1 MLFRLSVKNM
11 KKSFKDYAIYFVTL
25 ILGVAI
31 FYVFNSMDSQQA
43 MEVISSSTYDIMK
56 LMIQMLSGM
65 SVFISF
71 ILGFL
76 IVYAN
81 NFLIK
86 RRKQEFGI
94 YLTLGMGKG
103 QISRILLSETFL
115 IGLVS
120 LAVGLL
126 LGIFGAQ
133 FMSLLV
139 VKMFGGV
146 MDGYQFVFSRNAF
159 FKTILYF
166 TIMFAIVA
174 VFNVVSI
181 SKCRLIK
188 LLSARKQNEQV
199 KMKNPVFCFLVFLVA
214 LIDLGIQY
222 YLVCH
227 PDRLEQSQVGMI
239 ILAGCIGTFLF
250 FWSLSG
256 FLLNVVQKSKRFY
269 LRDLNAFVLRQIHSK
284 VNTMV
289 FSMTVICLMLFV
301 TICVLAGGLGLN
313 SEFQKMLGEL
323 TPVDANYS
331 MYYSEEYGGNEQAGQ
346 KLEALKQEQQERG
359 VFASD
364 AVQVTIYRT
373 EQLTMKDTMGKDILN
388 FTAMMDF
395 PAYKMTEQILKV
407 SDYNKIAKLYGAEQL
422 EVPAHT
428 YAVVSD
434 YEMFTE
440 ARNPLLKEGY
450 KISLDGQEYTP
461 AYPECKYGFLEMMA
475 NHANSGIIILPDDSV
490 KEEWKN
496 EEFLAVN
503 YQGETRDELSEVE
516 DQAVSLEKD
525 GILFTSKIQIV
536 EVSGGLSATV
546 TFVAIYLGIIFLIS
560 SAAILALKELSE
572 SSDNRERYD
581 MLRKIGADEKIISRA
596 LFSQTA
602 LFFFLPL
609 LVALIHSVFGMTFIG
624 LMLESMGKIGSLSSI
639 LTTAG
644 ILLVIY
650 GGYFLITYSGSKR
663 IIKNS

>member
-56 LMIQMLSGM
+56 LMIQMLSSM

-331 MYYSEEYGGNEQAGQ
+331 IYYSEEYGGNEQAGQ

-373 EQLTMKDTMGKDILN
+373 EQL
-388 FTAMMDF
+388 
-395 PAYKMTEQILKV
+395 EV
-407 SDYNKIAKLYGAEQL
+407 S
-422 EVPAHT
+422 AHT

-440 ARNPLLKEGY
+440 VRNHLLKEGY

-503 YQGETRDELSEVE
+503 YQGETRDELSEAE
-516 DQAVSLEKD
+516 GQAVSLEKD

-536 EVSGGLSATV
+536 EVSGGLSATI

-596 LFSQTA
+596 LFRQTA

>member
-31 FYVFNSMDSQQA
+31 FYVFNSLDSQQA

-103 QISRILLSETFL
+103 QISRILLGETFL

-120 LAVGLL
+120 LVVGLL
-126 LGIFGAQ
+126 FGIFGAQ

-346 KLEALKQEQQERG
+346 KLEALKQEQQE
-359 VFASD
+359 
-364 AVQVTIYRT
+364 
-373 EQLTMKDTMGKDILN
+373 K
-388 FTAMMDF
+388 
-395 PAYKMTEQILKV
+395 
-407 SDYNKIAKLYGAEQL
+407 
-422 EVPAHT
+422 
-428 YAVVSD
+428 
-434 YEMFTE
+434 
-440 ARNPLLKEGY
+440 
-450 KISLDGQEYTP
+450 
-461 AYPECKYGFLEMMA
+461 
-475 NHANSGIIILPDDSV
+475 
-490 KEEWKN
+490 
-496 EEFLAVN
+496 EFLL
-503 YQGETRDELSEVE
+503 R
-516 DQAVSLEKD
+516 
-525 GILFTSKIQIV
+525 
-536 EVSGGLSATV
+536 
-546 TFVAIYLGIIFLIS
+546 
-560 SAAILALKELSE
+560 
-572 SSDNRERYD
+572 
-581 MLRKIGADEKIISRA
+581 MLCRSPSIKRSN
-596 LFSQTA
+596 
-602 LFFFLPL
+602 LP
-609 LVALIHSVFGMTFIG
+609 
-624 LMLESMGKIGSLSSI
+624 
-639 LTTAG
+639 
-644 ILLVIY
+644 
-650 GGYFLITYSGSKR
+650 
-663 IIKNS
+663 

>member
-103 QISRILLSETFL
+103 QISRILLGETFL

-373 EQLTMKDTMGKDILN
+373 EQL
-388 FTAMMDF
+388 
-395 PAYKMTEQILKV
+395 
-407 SDYNKIAKLYGAEQL
+407 

-516 DQAVSLEKD
+516 GQAVYLEKD